1 MKEKIEALIREIGI
15 NEVESVLNQMKSKI
29 NVKENLKED
38 FVDLLTGCIIL
49 FIDNDIEYVKD
60 RKLLFF
66 YNKKKNCF
74 RVNYEIW
81 SNFTS
86 KYNLNWQ
93 ELSNLLIGI
102 VEEVLNY
109 KDVTL
114 GRMSGDPAYK

>member
-1 MKEKIEALIREIGI
+1 MKNKIENLIKEVGI
-15 NEVESVLNQMKSKI
+15 NEVESVLNQIKSKI

-74 RVNYEIW
+74 HVNYKIW
-81 SNFTS
+81 SNFKS
-86 KYNLNWQ
+86 KYNFNCQ

-109 KDVTL
+109 KNVTL
-114 GRMSGDPAYK
+114 GQVSGDTAYK

>member
-15 NEVESVLNQMKSKI
+15 NEIESVLNQMKSKI

-60 RKLLFF
+60 GKLLFF

-74 RVNYEIW
+74 RVNYKIW

-109 KDVTL
+109 KDVTI